1 MVLTRTFMANV
12 RSSQIKIK
20 ASEFPAFLYADA
32 SKFDPKKPHRGL
44 LKGLLLVRVS
54 DVASTSSC
62 VSLRK
67 LRCIGFP
74 WYLYRP
80 KHCNAKGCAEY
91 FEVTGRDSQDF
102 YRRTIR
108 NCYAA
113 VLVSYFFYC
122 YLWVLHYIQQTRQ
135 ALSSTQWSVKDLHF
149 DYRVFTDQL
158 LSLFKD
164 PKNPWVRNLLDWW
177 NKCVIY
183 YAD

>member
-67 LRCIGFP
+67 LQCIGFP

-108 NCYAA
+108 NC
-113 VLVSYFFYC
+113 VCCCPGKLLF
-122 YLWVLHYIQQTRQ
+122 L
-135 ALSSTQWSVKDLHF
+135 
-149 DYRVFTDQL
+149 L
-158 LSLFKD
+158 LSPGSSLYSTDSTSPFLHSMECEGS
-164 PKNPWVRNLLDWW
+164 PFRLS
-177 NKCVIY
+177 CVH
-183 YAD
+183 